1 MDKPLARSPAIA
13 SLQAAAFEQLYITQ
27 QQLEVQTQQC
37 AASHAI
43 LRSISR
49 ALPPTLMQQSRDQVG
64 NSREVD
70 CEGGHSALSSARPE
84 EVLEQLQSFV
94 HAVQADQDRCSTSSS
109 ASLHQTTTTL
119 LCKNQHKNKNHAEQH
134 AKGFIMLQWHTCLSP
149 VFTSLTISPQRDI
162 ARSRMTPSHTWNIS
176 AC

>member
-1 MDKPLARSPAIA
+1 MEKPVARLPASA

-37 AASHAI
+37 SASHAI

-64 NSREVD
+64 DSREGD

-94 HAVQADQDRCSTSSS
+94 HAVQADQDRYSTSTS
-109 ASLHQTTTTL
+109 ASRHHTTTTL
-119 LCKNQHKNKNHAEQH
+119 LCIQHQNHTYYTAQH
-134 AKGFIMLQWHTCLSP
+134 TKGCIMLQLHTGVLKSDT
-149 VFTSLTISPQRDI
+149 VTIVR
-162 ARSRMTPSHTWNIS
+162 RRMTPSHTWSTS